1 MRIRSRAGALVWG
14 LLIAEISAAGI
25 AVAQTVPPTVSDK
38 SGQLEVTRKDAAFRA
53 ELQAA
58 IDKSDVGNW
67 TNALKEFDRLVPA
80 YPNEAQARFE
90 RAMVLLNLNRDA
102 AAIADLEQVLKLAPE
117 YPGARHGYAIAL
129 AGQGRYMLAAE
140 VRLRELQAL

>member
-25 AVAQTVPPTVSDK
+25 AVAQTLPPTVSDK
-38 SGQLEVTRKDAAFRA
+38 SGQVEVPREDAALRA
-53 ELQAA
+53 QLPAA
-58 IDKSDVGNW
+58 MDKYDARNW
-67 TNALKEFDRLVPA
+67 TRALEDFDRLVRA